1 MIYRAKS
8 RDGRRVNST
17 PYNVYN
23 RTFTPHPDELD
34 NRYREDCKMIRMVCC
49 FGLFVGVILKLL
61 KLEGRFLPFMK
72 SSAVTWI
79 LLINT
84 VERISLLHLFFFF
97 DFLSCLKL
105 VFKLEIF
112 NIVMKLV
119 MFYRKGRSCA
129 FVWNCLKFCFIK
141 RIYRY
146 MYEGIIISII
156 MK

>member
-17 PYNVYN
+17 PYNAL
-23 RTFTPHPDELD
+23 HPTLM
-34 NRYREDCKMIRMVCC
+34 NWITGRYREDCKMIRMVCC
-49 FGLFVGVILKLL
+49 FGLFVEVILKLL

-84 VERISLLHLFFFF
+84 VEISLLHLFFFF

-119 MFYRKGRSCA
+119 MFYRKGRSCT